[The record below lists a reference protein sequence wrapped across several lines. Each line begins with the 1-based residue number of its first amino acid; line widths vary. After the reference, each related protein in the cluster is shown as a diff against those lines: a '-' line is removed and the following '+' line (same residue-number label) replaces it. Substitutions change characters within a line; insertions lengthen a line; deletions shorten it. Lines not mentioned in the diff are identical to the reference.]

1 MVNTLQQHSD
11 CQLIK
16 LQSGILL
23 RTDLGVSYLILQLDG
38 RRVEALVIGARTP
51 TNMHP
56 GRRWEY
62 NQLNRPYAPLLGL
75 QPDFG
80 IL

>member
-23 RTDLGVSYLILQLDG
+23 RTDLGVPYLILQLDG
-38 RRVEALVIGARTP
+38 RRVEALVIGA
-51 TNMHP
+51 
-56 GRRWEY
+56 
-62 NQLNRPYAPLLGL
+62 
-75 QPDFG
+75 
-80 IL
+80 